1 MTPKTRIVALLALA
15 SVLAWGTG
23 ADHEATRIGIV
34 DIDQALNSTDEG
46 KAAREELSR
55 KSRDAEQQIK
65 PMLERFNSMRE
76 EIDGKKYVLSDEALF
91 GKQADLLE
99 LKNKIDNK
107 MKELQGQLQ
116 IDKGRLEA
124 PLRAKLVEI
133 IQGIG
138 KEQGFT
144 LIISRDAPGVM
155 YTREALD
162 ITEEVVRRFN
172 KKRG

>member
-1 MTPKTRIVALLALA
+1 MTRTTRTLLLAGLI
-15 SVLAWGTG
+15 VLAGWAMG
-23 ADHEATRIGIV
+23 AQDQGIKIGVV

-46 KAAREELSR
+46 KAAREELAR
-55 KSRDAEQQIK
+55 KKREADQELQ
-65 PMLERFNSMRE
+65 PMIERFGTMRE
-76 EIDGKKYVLSDEALF
+76 EIDGKKYVLSDQALF
-91 GKQADLLE
+91 TKQADLLE

-107 MKELQGQLQ
+107 IKELEGQLQ

-138 KEQGFT
+138 KDQGFT
-144 LIISRDAPGVM
+144 LILRRDAPGVM

-162 ITEEVVRRFN
+162 ITEEVISRFN
-172 KKRG
+172 KKRS

>member
-1 MTPKTRIVALLALA
+1 MKNATRIGLLLGLALLLALA
-15 SVLAWGTG
+15 TG
-23 ADHEATRIGIV
+23 ASGDGIKIGVV

-46 KAAREELSR
+46 KAAREELAR
-55 KSRDAEQQIK
+55 KKRDADQQLQPLI
-65 PMLERFNSMRE
+65 ERFNSMRE
-76 EIDGKKYVLSDEALF
+76 EIEGKKYVLSDQALF

-107 MKELQGQLQ
+107 IKELEGQLQ

-133 IQGIG
+133 IQSVG
-138 KEQGFT
+138 KDQGFT
-144 LIISRDAPGVM
+144 LILRRDAPGVM

-162 ITEEVVRRFN
+162 ITEDVISRFN

>member
-1 MTPKTRIVALLALA
+1 MKRVTRTLLLCGLVALLAPA
-15 SVLAWGTG
+15 A
-23 ADHEATRIGIV
+23 AAQDIKIGIV

-46 KAAREELSR
+46 KSAREELAR
-55 KSRDAEQQIK
+55 KKREADQQLQPLI
-65 PMLERFNSMRE
+65 ERFNGMRE

-91 GKQADLLE
+91 SKQADLLE

-107 MKELQGQLQ
+107 IKELEGQLQ

-138 KEQGFT
+138 KEKGFT
-144 LIISRDAPGVM
+144 LILRRDTPGVM

-162 ITEEVVRRFN
+162 ITEEVVQRFN